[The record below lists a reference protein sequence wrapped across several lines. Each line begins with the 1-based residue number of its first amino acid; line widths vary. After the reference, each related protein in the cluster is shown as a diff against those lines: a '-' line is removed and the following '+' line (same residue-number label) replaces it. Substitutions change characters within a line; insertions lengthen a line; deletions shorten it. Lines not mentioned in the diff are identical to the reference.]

1 MLLLLAEPLLNIAR
15 AAATDTE
22 GVTNSL
28 SGTGGGGGGGIGGL
42 QSSVTHPRVAIA
54 TGCAT
59 VLPRPCKT
67 VPTVTT
73 GVVVVAGGG
82 GIVVAVVV
90 GIVVAG
96 AGGIVGGIE
105 GAGRGTGDLL
115 LLLFP

>member
-1 MLLLLAEPLLNIAR
+1 MISR
-15 AAATDTE
+15 SRRGITSTRRSSITT
-22 GVTNSL
+22 VVV
-28 SGTGGGGGGGIGGL
+28 GGGIGRL

>member
-1 MLLLLAEPLLNIAR
+1 MISR
-15 AAATDTE
+15 SRRGITSTRRSSITT
-22 GVTNSL
+22 VVV
-28 SGTGGGGGGGIGGL
+28 GGGIGRL

-90 GIVVAG
+90 VTGA

-105 GAGRGTGDLL
+105 GAGRGTSDLLL